1 MYGGQVHL
9 YSPMLFALG
18 FILLFTIGGVTGV
31 VLANASL
38 DVALHDKIKKEYIH
52 KFWVGLMDGDGS
64 IQVNHWRYKYLQYR
78 LIIKLKYNIENLFM
92 LNLIA
97 SHIGGTVRVIGNE
110 TFVIWV
116 VNDKENILNIIK
128 IFIKYPPLTTRLNYQ
143 LNFMLESLSQ
153 PYCLSSDYV
162 VGNPSLGKG
171 IKKNIYLYLNSRNKK
186 YSLEVRSKTNY
197 VINNIIF
204 NCFNPNKADL
214 ININSIT
221 YFNEW
226 LSGFIEAEGCFSI
239 RTTSN
244 NHSFS
249 IGQKNDEYLLKKIK
263 EKFNITSQI
272 IKKDNN
278 FFIIEVYRKSTLINI
293 INHCIEY
300 PLLGYKLISF
310 TKFKNLFK

>member
-1 MYGGQVHL
+1 
-9 YSPMLFALG
+9 
-18 FILLFTIGGVTGV
+18 
-31 VLANASL
+31 
-38 DVALHDKIKKEYIH
+38 
-52 KFWVGLMDGDGS
+52 
-64 IQVNHWRYKYLQYR
+64 
-78 LIIKLKYNIENLFM
+78 
-92 LNLIA
+92 
-97 SHIGGTVRVIGNE
+97 
-110 TFVIWV
+110 
-116 VNDKENILNIIK
+116 
-128 IFIKYPPLTTRLNYQ
+128 
-143 LNFMLESLSQ
+143 MLESLSQ